1 MKDIYKNP
9 ITYYIAVPSI
19 IAIWPLLL
27 WAVSLP
33 GVQKNWQI
41 DKDQYTKA
49 RKIMEDILKLDPV
62 RFDLAASKNAAQ
74 FDYAAAIDQITRA
87 CDISPLNYETSSKA
101 IRSSGGQKSQSALVI
116 LKQVDITRFAKFL
129 SAMQLH
135 WANLQCEKVTLTRQK
150 GTPDS
155 WKADLD
161 FKYYY

>member
-9 ITYYIAVPSI
+9 ITYYIAVP
-19 IAIWPLLL
+19 AVVALWPLLL
-27 WAVSLP
+27 WAVYLP
-33 GVQKNWQI
+33 NVKTNLQAEQA
-41 DKDQYTKA
+41 QCTKA
-49 RKIMEDILKLDPV
+49 EKIMGDILKLDPV

-74 FDYAAAIDQITRA
+74 FDYAIAIDQTARA
-87 CDISPLNYETSSKA
+87 CNISPLNYETSSKA
-101 IRSSGGQKSQSALVI
+101 VRSSGGQKSQSALVT
-116 LKQVDITRFAKFL
+116 LKQVDITQFAKFL